1 MEVAPPAPVEL
12 PAEPPATWLL
22 DLDGVLWRGDRP
34 IPGSAEAVA
43 RLRDHGARVGFCTNN
58 SSATLG
64 DYQQKLAA
72 MGVDTE
78 PEDILTSAV
87 AVGTLLRPG
96 ERIHLCAGPGVAEA
110 VEVAGAICVH
120 PGEPADAVIVGFHRD
135 FDYEAMTLASRAVW
149 GGARLLATNDDPR
162 YPTESGPAPGCGAI
176 LAAVETAAG
185 CRAQIAGKPH
195 HPMVALVRE
204 RFGPDGIVVGDSPG
218 TDGALASAL
227 RWPCALVATGNT
239 LEDIPGEQISA
250 LSAADLAEVVAT
262 LLDR

>member
-87 AVGTLLRPG
+87 AVAGALRPG
-96 ERIHLCAGPGVAEA
+96 ERVHLCAGAGVLEA
-110 VEVAGAICVH
+110 VEAAGATPVP
-120 PGEPADAVIVGFHRD
+120 PGEPADTVIVGLHRD
-135 FDYEAMTLASRAVW
+135 FDYEAMTFACRAVW
-149 GGARLLATNDDPR
+149 RGARLLATNDDLR
-162 YPTESGPAPGCGAI
+162 YPSESGPSPGCGAI
-176 LAAVETAAG
+176 LASIERATG
-185 CRAQIAGKPH
+185 CRAEIAGKPH
-195 HPMVALVRE
+195 PPMVALVRE
-204 RFGPDGIVVGDSPG
+204 RFGSDGIVIGDSPT

-227 RWPCALVATGNT
+227 GWPFALVATGNIVEHT
-239 LEDIPGEQISA
+239 SLEPTPA
-250 LSAADLAEVVAT
+250 LRAADLAEVVCA